1 MNRVTAAE
9 ASPEPGAA
17 SSSSSL
23 LSVEGLVK
31 VYPAR
36 TGVLQRVEG
45 EVRAVDGVSFSLGA
59 GETLGL
65 VGESGSGKSTLA
77 RCVLRLVEPTAGQV
91 CFGGE
96 DVLGLRGAALRR
108 YRRRAGFV
116 SQDPYASLNHRHTV
130 GEALTEPLRVHGLVE
145 GRAAARRRVLE
156 LLDLVRLDAGTAGRF
171 PQELSGGQR
180 QRVTIARAM
189 ASGPALLVLDEPVS
203 SLDVSIG
210 AQILNLLADVQAETS
225 VAYLFISHDLSVVRH
240 VAHRVAVM
248 YLGAV
253 METGAVDD
261 LFDRPRHPYTQAL
274 LSAVPVAD
282 PEHERERLR
291 IRLQGEVPSPLDI
304 PPGCRFH
311 PRCRWAQ
318 AECAAR
324 VPGLD
329 AVGEPGQRVACLF
342 PEVRQVL

>member
-1 MNRVTAAE
+1 MSGVTAAD
-9 ASPEPGAA
+9 SPRAPAG
-17 SSSSSL
+17 SPPPPL

-31 VYPAR
+31 VYPVR

-45 EVRAVDGVSFSLGA
+45 EVRAVDGVSFSIRA

-77 RCVLRLVEPTAGQV
+77 RCVLRLVEPTAGRV
-91 CFGGE
+91 CFEGE
-96 DVLGLRGAALRR
+96 DVSSLKGTALRR

-116 SQDPYASLNHRHTV
+116 SQDPYASLNHRQTV
-130 GEALTEPLRVHGLVE
+130 GEALAEPLRVHGLVE
-145 GRAAARRRVLE
+145 GRAGARRRVRE
-156 LLDLVRLDAGTAGRF
+156 LLDLVRLDAGTSSRF

-189 ASGPALLVLDEPVS
+189 AAQPELLVLDEPVS

-282 PEHERERLR
+282 PGRERERLR
-291 IRLQGEVPSPLDI
+291 IPLQGEVPSPLDI
-304 PPGCRFH
+304 PAGCRFH

-318 AECAAR
+318 PECTAR

-329 AVGEPGQRVACLF
+329 PAGEPGQRVACLF
-342 PEVRQVL
+342 PEAREVL